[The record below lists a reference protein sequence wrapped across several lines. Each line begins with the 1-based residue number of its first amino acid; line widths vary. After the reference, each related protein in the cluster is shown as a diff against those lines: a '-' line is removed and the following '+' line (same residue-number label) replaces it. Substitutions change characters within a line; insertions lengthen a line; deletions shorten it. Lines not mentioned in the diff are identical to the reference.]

1 MTSECWLGSNLFYNP
16 GWRVPDHTRSK
27 TVLGKDLAMWNASR
41 FTRPFW
47 LSVPVG
53 LFLSVIVMGA
63 DDSGEV
69 RGVRFF
75 EEKIRPVLVTRCY
88 GCHSEK
94 ARSTNRLK
102 GKLFLDTREGIR
114 AGGESGPAV
123 VPGKPGDSLLIGALR
138 YESFKMPPKKQ
149 LAAGVIADFVTWIRM
164 GAPDPRNGKS
174 NSGRSQDLASA
185 RSRWAFRR
193 VERPPVPRNHKH
205 PEWPRTDLDRLVLS
219 VVEAQGLEPSAD
231 AGRRAL
237 IRRATYDLIGLP
249 PTGNEV
255 EQFLADRE
263 PGAFGRVVNRLLDSV
278 DFGVRWGRH
287 WLDNVRYSLDDPT
300 CAANKNENFS
310 IGAYRDWVVKSF
322 NRDLPYDEFVRQQVA
337 GDLLPV
343 DRPGALN
350 SDGLTATGIW
360 ALAHLV
366 EGNDKEKVLADCIDE
381 QLDVLGR
388 TFLGL
393 TVSCARCHDH
403 KFDPISQQDYYAL
416 AGIFYSSHMFTF
428 QGSARLRRRLQQ
440 PLVSDESA
448 AHGLRMRK
456 SVLDGL
462 ESTIKSLDK
471 KLGKTRQLFQVQKE
485 LVSLRKKMASEP
497 DEKRKM
503 ELSKA
508 IKAAQAKERELLAD
522 QKKNGWTVDAQEL
535 EHRDRL
541 AAERDRLSPLVSRVV
556 SRMVMRDGPVPGT
569 RHKRVGDAR
578 LFIRGDHLSP
588 GAVVARGFPRVFA
601 EADRPAP
608 RINGSGRLELAR
620 WLTRPDHPLT
630 ARVMVNRVWQHLVG
644 VGIVETPSNFGR
656 LGRPPTH
663 PQVLDWLAVK
673 FIKSGWSI
681 KSLVRLIMTS
691 SVYRQT
697 SLSSLDG
704 RRRDPRNR
712 WLSRMNRKRLDAESL
727 KDTLLWHAGQ
737 VSRASVETWQSSKR
751 SLFSAPTRSAPDP
764 FLSLFDGPD
773 PHLVIPR
780 RVDSTSAPQSLFM
793 MNNPL
798 VQSTA
803 RSIVSRLLKTG
814 ENDEVMVEALYQRLV
829 GRPPT
834 ANEQRLASQTL
845 DEARQLRRRL
855 TEAGQKTAGGRD
867 GAWED
872 LCMVLLCGNE
882 FIYID

>member
-1 MTSECWLGSNLFYNP
+1 
-16 GWRVPDHTRSK
+16 
-27 TVLGKDLAMWNASR
+27 MWNASR
-41 FTRPFW
+41 ITHQFW
-47 LSVPVG
+47 LSVPVA
-53 LFLSVIVMGA
+53 LVLSVIAVGA
-63 DDSGEV
+63 DDSAEI

-75 EEKIRPVLVTRCY
+75 EQKIRPVLVSRCY
-88 GCHSEK
+88 DCHSAK
-94 ARSTNRLK
+94 ALSANRLK
-102 GKLFLDTREGIR
+102 GKLLLDTREGIR
-114 AGGESGPAV
+114 AGGESGPAI

-164 GAPDPRNGKS
+164 GAPDPREGKS
-174 NSGRSQDLASA
+174 NSGRSQDLAAA

-193 VERPPVPRNHKH
+193 VERPRVPKKHKH
-205 PEWPRTDLDRLVLS
+205 SEWPRTDLDRLVLS
-219 VVEAQGLEPSAD
+219 VVEAQGLTPSAD
-231 AGRRAL
+231 TGRRAL

-249 PTGNEV
+249 PTRTEV

-263 PGAFGRVVNRLLDSV
+263 PGAFGRVVNRLLKSA

-310 IGAYRDWVVKSF
+310 IGAYRDWVIKSL

-337 GDLLPV
+337 GDLLPI
-343 DRPGALN
+343 DGPGALN
-350 SDGLTATGIW
+350 SEGLTATGVW
-360 ALAHLV
+360 SLAHLV

-393 TVSCARCHDH
+393 TISCARCHDH
-403 KFDPISQQDYYAL
+403 KFDPISQRDYYAL

-448 AHGLRMRK
+448 AHGLRVRK
-456 SVLDGL
+456 SVLEGL
-462 ESTIKSLDK
+462 ESSVKALDK
-471 KLGKTRQLFQVQKE
+471 KLGKTRQLLQVREE
-485 LVSLRKKMASEP
+485 LVSLRKKMASES
-497 DEKRKM
+497 DKKRKM
-503 ELSKA
+503 ELSSG
-508 IKAAQAKERELLAD
+508 IKVAQAKEKTLLAD
-522 QKKNGWTVDAQEL
+522 QKKNGWSGDAQEL
-535 EHRDRL
+535 VRRDRL
-541 AAERDRLSPLVSRVV
+541 AAERDRLSPLVSTVV

-569 RHKRVGDAR
+569 RHKRIGDAR

-588 GAVVARGFPRVFA
+588 GPVVARGFPRVFA
-601 EADRPAP
+601 EATEAAP
-608 RINGSGRLELAR
+608 RISGSGRLELAK

-630 ARVMVNRVWQHLVG
+630 ARVMVNRVWQHLIG

-663 PQVLDWLAVK
+663 PQVLDWLAVE
-673 FIKSGWSI
+673 FVESGWSI
-681 KSLVRLIMTS
+681 KSLVRQIMKS

-727 KDTLLWHAGQ
+727 KDTLLWHDGQ
-737 VSRASVETWQSSKR
+737 VSRAMVGAWGSSKR

-773 PHLVIPR
+773 PHLVVPR

-793 MNNPL
+793 MNNPM

-803 RSIVSRLLKTG
+803 KSIVGRLLKTG
-814 ENDEVMVEALYQRLV
+814 GNDGVMVEALYLRLV

-834 ANEQRLASQTL
+834 ANEQRLAVQTL
-845 DEARQLRRRL
+845 GEARNVRRRL
-855 TEAGQKTAGGRD
+855 VEAGQKADGGRE
-867 GAWED
+867 GSWED

-882 FIYID
+882 FIYVD